1 MAVEDYPELYEHWD
15 DSFTE
20 NKSTAVNTNNK
31 RTDNPSSACGQQ
43 PNTPRPRLAREDAD
57 KRLELPE
64 EIPDSQESLGLSES
78 YEQSPGNSF
87 HTEDTVILE
96 GGTQIT
102 AKPTPKYVSLNFI
115 NQSRYILE
123 HSVIRCCHS

>member
-1 MAVEDYPELYEHWD
+1 MAIEDYPELYEHWD

-20 NKSTAVNTNNK
+20 DKSTAVNTDDK
-31 RTDNPSSACGQQ
+31 RADNPSSACGQQ
-43 PNTPRPRLAREDAD
+43 PNTPRPRHACEDAD

-78 YEQSPGNSF
+78 YEQSPGASF

-102 AKPTPKYVSLNFI
+102 AKPIRKYVSLNLI
-115 NQSRYILE
+115 TQSKYILE
-123 HSVIRCCHS
+123 HSVTRCCHS